1 MITTKNENNLE
12 LDVLDTYEYLKEK
25 LKERTIEKENL
36 EKRNDKLIEQIEE
49 LLSKQKEIEKHMDR
63 AKKNSTITDIKI
75 EPTMY
80 LKGMFESFDKTNSS
94 LKILIEGR
102 EYYYSLESYQCKYL
116 PISGARVLI
125 FRSYDHKILIYGF
138 DMSKIIDPPTRIK
151 ADVKAINQSL
161 GQIKLHCNEY
171 GYINVNVSKLF
182 FENNNLKLGQHIILN
197 QLYIEGNYYFYI
209 VDNIEISYDR
219 NEILKQIRKG

>member
-1 MITTKNENNLE
+1 MIITNNESNLD

-25 LKERTIEKENL
+25 LNERTIEKENL
-36 EKRNDKLIEQIEE
+36 KKKNDKLIEQIEE

-63 AKKNSTITDIKI
+63 AKKDSTVTDIKI

-80 LKGMFESFDKTNSS
+80 LKGMFDSFDKKDSS
-94 LKILIEGR
+94 LKILIEGN
-102 EYYYSLESYQCKYL
+102 EYYYSLENYQCKYL

-151 ADVKAINQSL
+151 VDVKAINQSL
-161 GQIKLHCNEY
+161 EQLKLYCNEY
-171 GYINVNVSKLF
+171 GYINVHVSKLF
-182 FENNNLKLGQHIILN
+182 FANNNLKLGQHLILN
-197 QLYIEGNYYFYI
+197 QIYIEGNYYFYI
-209 VDNIEISYDR
+209 ADNIEIAYDR